1 MPVYREWS
9 GMSLPMHILALNG
22 PLLLTFNS
30 AALAK
35 VRRRPAKIGT
45 RPREMTRDGARLP
58 ERRQSRPVTP
68 PSP

>member
-1 MPVYREWS
+1 VPVYREWS

-35 VRRRPAKIGT
+35 VVL
-45 RPREMTRDGARLP
+45 DGFPWLARKGGKG
-58 ERRQSRPVTP
+58 E
-68 PSP
+68 